1 MAGSRR
7 VETQDDET
15 LRFRMVT
22 HVTSSVS
29 EDVGDVAN
37 HRLSLSRF
45 SGLAFFADDSVANVS
60 FLSLGDYIEGAGTF
74 TLYPII
80 KFDDGSALFI
90 RSTGCGTVEGSQT
103 RFVGTL
109 KVLGG
114 MGRFERAAG
123 DGTLTGVR
131 YTPLAEGAD
140 LVSEYTVNLRTGA
153 T

>member
-1 MAGSRR
+1 
-7 VETQDDET
+7 
-15 LRFRMVT
+15 MVT

-29 EDVGDVAN
+29 EEVGDVAN

-45 SGLAFFADDSVANVS
+45 SGLAFFADDVVANVS

-80 KFDDGSALFI
+80 NFDDGSALFI
-90 RSTGCGTVEGSQT
+90 KADGCGTVEGSRT

-123 DGTLTGVR
+123 DGTLTGIR
-131 YTPLAEGAD
+131 YTPLVKGAD
-140 LVSEYTVNLRTGA
+140 LVSGYTVNLRTA
-153 T
+153 AA